1 MAVVTSHPQ
10 VTASNGIEVD
20 EGLCDLLEALW
31 SRGMKTEFSC
41 QGDHGTFAHI
51 CFAGAADA
59 CRFTQAPGYFRIT
72 LGECR
77 AWVDFPPH
85 LIGVLTRYWSI

>member
-1 MAVVTSHPQ
+1 MM
-10 VTASNGIEVD
+10 ASNGAQVD
-20 EGLCDLLEALW
+20 EGLRDLLEALW

-41 QGDHGTFAHI
+41 QGDHGKSAHI

-59 CRFTQAPGYFRIT
+59 RRFTRAPGDFQIT